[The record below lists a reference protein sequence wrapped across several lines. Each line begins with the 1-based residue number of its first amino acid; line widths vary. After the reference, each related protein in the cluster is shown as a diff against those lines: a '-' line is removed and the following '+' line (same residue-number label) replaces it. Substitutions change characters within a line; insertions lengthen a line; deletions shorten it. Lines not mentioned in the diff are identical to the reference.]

1 MSSLEDQTFLA
12 IAIIQSQDERKT
24 CNGLQKAG
32 FTFVSIATHGAWLG
46 RQNTTLF
53 VLVSETQIASF
64 LEIMH
69 TYCHERTEYIAT
81 PLEGTPLPIPIS
93 TPITIGGATV
103 FFIPIESYEEY

>member
-1 MSSLEDQTFLA
+1 MPSATNSVLLA

-24 CNGLQKAG
+24 LEALQQKG
-32 FTFVSIATHGAWLG
+32 FEVVSFATHGALLG
-46 RQNTTLF
+46 KRNSTL
-53 VLVSETQIASF
+53 LVRVPETQVQSF
-64 LEIMH
+64 LEIIH

-103 FFIPIESYEEY
+103 FFMPIEAFEEL